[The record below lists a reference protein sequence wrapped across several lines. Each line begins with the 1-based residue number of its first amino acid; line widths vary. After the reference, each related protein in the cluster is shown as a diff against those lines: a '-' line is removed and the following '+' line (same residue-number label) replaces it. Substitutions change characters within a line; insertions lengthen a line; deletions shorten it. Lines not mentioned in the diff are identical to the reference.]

1 LPLLKFQ
8 PSYFTQI
15 KKKDYISLFEELNL
29 EEAVDLLQ
37 VRLRDYERW
46 IATDVIDDMNI
57 KYNVIYINCRFEI
70 ALSSESLE
78 GCSIPCWLYRKPFG
92 L

>member
-37 VRLRDYERW
+37 VRLRDYER
-46 IATDVIDDMNI
+46 
-57 KYNVIYINCRFEI
+57 
-70 ALSSESLE
+70 
-78 GCSIPCWLYRKPFG
+78 
-92 L
+92 